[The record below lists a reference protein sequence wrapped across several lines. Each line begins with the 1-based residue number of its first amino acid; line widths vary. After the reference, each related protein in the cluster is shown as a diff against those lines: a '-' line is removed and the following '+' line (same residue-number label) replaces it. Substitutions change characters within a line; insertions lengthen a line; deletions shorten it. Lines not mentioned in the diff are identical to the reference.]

1 MRRKGPVNYPVREG
15 QPSARSEKTESL
27 GHCGSFVR
35 HMQERFLTHHDIE
48 GRARQ
53 PGSGDIA
60 LNDPNP
66 AFEADQRGQFSGPAN
81 AGRVEIDAGDFRP
94 EPA

>member
-1 MRRKGPVNYPVREG
+1 
-15 QPSARSEKTESL
+15 
-27 GHCGSFVR
+27 
-35 HMQERFLTHHDIE
+35 MQEGFLAHHDIE

-53 PGSGDIA
+53 PGPGDIA

-94 EPA
+94 KPA